1 MWNTLSKGWA
11 SDNMGYYK
19 DLREYIRVLEEKG
32 KLQRINREINKDTE
46 LMPLVRWQFRG
57 GIPDGERKAFLF
69 ENVTDVKGKKYHGQ
83 VLVACHAGSRDIY
96 ALAMNTT
103 PQDIAKKWQ
112 DAQLHPV
119 KPKMVA
125 SGPCQEEVHLGDN
138 LLEHRGLEEFPIPI
152 STPGF
157 DNAPYFSAGNYITK
171 DPETGIRNVG
181 NHRTMIKSPLR
192 TGIDAPLPQHIRQ
205 HWHKYKQRGVPM
217 PVVVAIAP
225 TPNVGLVA
233 VTKIPYGLDELAVAG
248 GIAGEP
254 IELVKCK
261 TVDLEV
267 PATAEIVIEG
277 EIPTDYLE
285 REGPFGEFTGYM
297 GMGGPEPYVNV
308 KCITHRKQPIW
319 NAYISQFPPSE
330 SSLMTQIG
338 KEATD
343 YNLLKHDLG
352 IDNVVEVAYHPESG
366 GRMLCVIQLKN
377 CTTSQAW
384 QALYGVCAA
393 SALYAKIAIAVDDD
407 IDPRD
412 MDSVSWALC
421 YRMQPH
427 RDLQVAQGK
436 TASLDPSAL
445 PPDEKGNLFAL
456 PPTTS
461 LLIDATRKWGYP
473 PTSLPRREFME
484 NALELWQELGLP
496 PLKPKVPW
504 FGSSLGFWPE
514 EIAEE
519 AELALKGEHY
529 KTGEKLA
536 KNRIKV

>member
-1 MWNTLSKGWA
+1 MP
-11 SDNMGYYK
+11 YYK
-19 DLREYIRVLEEKG
+19 DLREHIRVLEEHG

-57 GIPDGERKAFLF
+57 GIPDSERKAFLF
-69 ENVTDVKGKKYHGQ
+69 QNVTDVKGKKYNGQ
-83 VLVACHAGSRDIY
+83 VLVASHAGSRDIY
-96 ALAMNTT
+96 AMAMNTT
-103 PQDIAKKWQ
+103 PQDIVKKWEE
-112 DAQLHPV
+112 AQLHPI
-119 KPKMVA
+119 KPKLVA
-125 SGPCQEEVHLGDN
+125 SGPCQEEVHLGNN
-138 LLEHRGLEEFPIPI
+138 LLEHGALEEFAVPI

-157 DNAPYFSAGNYITK
+157 DNAPYFSAGNYVSK
-171 DPETGIRNVG
+171 DPGTGARNVG
-181 NHRTMIKSPLR
+181 NYRTMIKSPTRMGVCAR
-192 TGIDAPLPQHIRQ
+192 TYQHIRQ
-205 HWHKYKQRGVPM
+205 QWFKYKKQGKPM
-217 PVVVAIAP
+217 PVAISVGP

-233 VTKIPYGLDELAVAG
+233 VTKVPYGVDEFDVAG

-254 IELVKCK
+254 IELVKCQ

-267 PATAEIVIEG
+267 PATSEIVIEG
-277 EIPTDYLE
+277 EVPTDYLE
-285 REGPFGEFTGYM
+285 LEGPFGEFTGYM
-297 GMGGPEPYVNV
+297 GMPDPGLFVNV

-338 KEATD
+338 EEAAH

-352 IDNVVEVAYHPESG
+352 IDNVVDVAFHLESG
-366 GRMLCVIQLKN
+366 GRMLCVVVLQN
-377 CTTSQAW
+377 ATTSQAW
-384 QALYGVCAA
+384 QALYGVCSRTANL
-393 SALYAKIAIAVDDD
+393 SKITIAVDDD

-412 MDSVSWALC
+412 MDSVFWALC

-427 RDLQVAQGK
+427 RDIHIAQGK
-436 TASLDPSAL
+436 TAALDPSAIPAAGHGSL
-445 PPDEKGNLFAL
+445 TEPPA
-456 PPTTS
+456 TSS

-484 NALELWQELGLP
+484 NALELWQDLGLP

-519 AELALKGEHY
+519 AELALRGEHY